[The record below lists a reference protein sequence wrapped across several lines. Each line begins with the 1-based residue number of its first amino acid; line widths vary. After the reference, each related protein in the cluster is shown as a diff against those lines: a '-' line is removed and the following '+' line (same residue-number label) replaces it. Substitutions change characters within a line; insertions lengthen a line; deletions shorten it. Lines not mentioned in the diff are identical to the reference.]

1 MALVQ
6 RYNGG
11 RVARLQSPVAPLTG
25 QTFNQPTQAV
35 GDALQGAGQMLTQMH
50 AAQAKAQ
57 DARHMLEANNAM
69 QAETMDFAKWQQA
82 NPDEQKWLDQW
93 QQRVQRVQGELD
105 KRQVTPAARTALMG
119 NFANWSN
126 SQTMQL
132 QGQVLKQSGQRAMDA
147 AQVTINNA
155 VQNRDFGSGV
165 GAIDTLV
172 ATGILTPEAGELRK
186 QEIENNVKAGL
197 REDAKKDV
205 QSFMQI
211 GATDAAIEAVQSAPF
226 EPSDK
231 RNMLIGIKQQ
241 DEFNKVVLLA
251 KENPQEAKKV
261 AQTMQMDGAQR
272 VKLYEAI
279 DNEIKRQDS
288 NGVSE
293 WMDLLKTFGAGDKE
307 QTLGNLAKDKRLSDI
322 SREQLRQFI
331 ERGPVND
338 PVEYSNLYAE
348 VKQFE
353 GQEGTKE
360 YANLLNKI
368 QMSQN
373 GQAQSSLIGLLDEVV
388 KAPKTM
394 QSRAI
399 NAVYASLSD
408 QLKEGWFGEYRGRLD
423 DPQTVLPENM
433 RNEIATLRDQ
443 LLYSDASKAERE
455 RALSDP
461 EYMKYWEREARKK
474 WHDNLADKNKG
485 FFTGYMIDDAARKQ
499 KAAERYQN
507 VLADLEQWHRQHQD
521 ATAAELR
528 AKAGDLTAEARKQA
542 KLNNDATLL
551 MPTPAAEPDAKSVLD
566 RIKKIK

>member
-1 MALVQ
+1 
-6 RYNGG
+6 
-11 RVARLQSPVAPLTG
+11 
-25 QTFNQPTQAV
+25 
-35 GDALQGAGQMLTQMH
+35 
-50 AAQAKAQ
+50 
-57 DARHMLEANNAM
+57 
-69 QAETMDFAKWQQA
+69 
-82 NPDEQKWLDQW
+82 
-93 QQRVQRVQGELD
+93 
-105 KRQVTPAARTALMG
+105 MG

-147 AQVTINNA
+147 AQVAVNNA
-155 VQNRDFGSGV
+155 IQNRDFGSAK

-172 ATGILTPEAGELRK
+172 TTGVLTPESGQLRL
-186 QEIENNVKAGL
+186 QEIENNVKAGM
-197 REDAKKDV
+197 REDA
-205 QSFMQI
+205 
-211 GATDAAIEAVQSAPF
+211 TNDARSLITVGEYEAAADAIRSAPF
-226 EPSDK
+226 TDSEKRDKLASLKHEKEVSDLMVIANDDPK
-231 RNMLIGIKQQ
+231 RAMELATTGEQSKRITGPDRVRIMNAAQNRQQ
-241 DEFNKVVLLA
+241 ALRADALKNYS
-251 KENPQEAKKV
+251 
-261 AQTMQMDGAQR
+261 D
-272 VKLYEAI
+272 
-279 DNEIKRQDS
+279 EIKLGIADKEKFAARILDDS
-288 NGVSE
+288 NLTERDRAELV
-293 WMDLLKTFGAGDKE
+293 TFLD
-307 QTLGNLAKDKRLSDI
+307 
-322 SREQLRQFI
+322 
-331 ERGPVND
+331 RGPVND
-338 PVEYSNLYAE
+338 PVTYARLYAE
-348 VKQFE
+348 AKQFE
-353 GQEGTKE
+353 GAEGSPE
-360 YANLLNKI
+360 YANFLNRVDMALDGDSK
-368 QMSQN
+368 
-373 GQAQSSLIGLLDEVV
+373 SSVLGTLAESV